1 MAVNILV
8 ASSDLDIYELV
19 VDILEITFKK
29 TKLDRARDYRRSVEM
44 LSQPDARYNLILLDQ
59 GLDKDDERHVLTAM
73 KNDCPQVADRI
84 VLLSDA
90 STPRPDMGILEGTS
104 CIAKPFSL
112 DEFGEIVKKACV
124 SS

>member
-29 TKLDRARDYRRSVEM
+29 TKLDRARDYRKSAEM
-44 LSQPDARYNLILLDQ
+44 LSKPDAKYNLILLDQ
-59 GLDKDDERHVLTAM
+59 GLDNEDERHVLTAM
-73 KNDCPQVADRI
+73 KTDFPEVADRI
-84 VLLSDA
+84 VLLADSQG
-90 STPRPDMGILEGTS
+90 PHPDFKLLEGTS

-124 SS
+124 S

>member
-29 TKLDRARDYRRSVEM
+29 TKLDRARDYRKSAEM
-44 LSQPDARYNLILLDQ
+44 LSSPDAEYNLILLDQ
-59 GLDKDDERHVLTAM
+59 GLDTDDERDVLSAM
-73 KNDCPQVADRI
+73 KKDFPQVADRI
-84 VLLSDA
+84 VLLAD
-90 STPRPDMGILEGTS
+90 PNGPQPDLKLLEGTS

-112 DEFGEIVKKACV
+112 DEFGDIVKKACV
-124 SS
+124 S